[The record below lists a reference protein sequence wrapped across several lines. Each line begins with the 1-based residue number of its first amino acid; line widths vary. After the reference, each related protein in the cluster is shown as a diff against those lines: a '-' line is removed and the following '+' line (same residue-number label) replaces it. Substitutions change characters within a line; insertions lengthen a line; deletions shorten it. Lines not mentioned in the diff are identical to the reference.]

1 MGCRQCQKNHERTL
15 TRRQQLMAAQVDR
28 LKAAC
33 SEGDQRSCM
42 ALQQMLAM
50 DANRGAGKFRSDL
63 RQRCGHESPVVNAA

>member
-15 TRRQQLMAAQVDR
+15 TRRQQLIAAQVDR

-33 SEGDQRSCM
+33 SEGDQRSGM

-50 DANRGAGKFRSDL
+50 DANRGAGKFRSEL
-63 RQRCGHESPVVNAA
+63 HRRA

>member
-28 LKAAC
+28 LKEAC
-33 SEGDQRSCM
+33 SEGDQRSGM

-50 DANRGAGKFRSDL
+50 DANRGAGKFRSEL
-63 RQRCGHESPVVNAA
+63 HRRV